1 MGRAVAANAT
11 SAALP
16 WSWPSLSSP
25 HTRRQHCGSHSGLC
39 EQVINKTLPYQ
50 LTWETSPALSS
61 HHNRSRLHS
70 TSLVRA
76 WTHMFWFLL
85 FQVPVPRPGQTRKR
99 SMRATILVI
108 LGIRGCCCPRAS
120 ETCSGRTSTRE
131 PFVFLAC
138 APVPPPPPGPG
149 SPAHHGLRKPVRGDP
164 AAPARSY
171 VRPLAKPV

>member
-1 MGRAVAANAT
+1 
-11 SAALP
+11 
-16 WSWPSLSSP
+16 
-25 HTRRQHCGSHSGLC
+25 
-39 EQVINKTLPYQ
+39 
-50 LTWETSPALSS
+50 
-61 HHNRSRLHS
+61 
-70 TSLVRA
+70 
-76 WTHMFWFLL
+76 
-85 FQVPVPRPGQTRKR
+85 
-99 SMRATILVI
+99 MRATILVI